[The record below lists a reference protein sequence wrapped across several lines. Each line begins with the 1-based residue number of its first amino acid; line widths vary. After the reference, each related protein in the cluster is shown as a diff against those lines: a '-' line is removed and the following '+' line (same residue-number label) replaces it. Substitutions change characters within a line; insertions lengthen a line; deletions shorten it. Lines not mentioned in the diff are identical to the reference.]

1 MTTRLEPS
9 RRDGIDCERHD
20 GVAVIAFD
28 RPERRNALDLP
39 MRSEFARVV
48 ASAIADDD
56 IRAIVLTGRG
66 GHFCAGGDIGSMR
79 SATGLTAEA
88 GRKRMRAVL
97 DTVSAL
103 YTCDKPVLAAVEGAA
118 FGAGFALALLADF
131 VVAAQGAR
139 FCMSF
144 ARVGLVPDSG
154 ALYTLPRIVGL
165 QRAKELMLSARELDA
180 QEALALGVALEVSAE
195 GGALERALELARSL
209 AQASPVAVA
218 MTKTA
223 LNCSLSS
230 DLRAMVE
237 LEANAQGVAFASA
250 YHREAVERFLAKQ
263 PPRLRWPAAGHKRAG
278 GAT

>member
-1 MTTRLEPS
+1 VTTRLEPS
-9 RRDGIDCERHD
+9 RRDGIDCARHD

-154 ALYTLPRIVGL
+154 ALYTLPRIVGV

-180 QEALALGVALEVSAE
+180 QEALALGIALEVSAE
-195 GGALERALELARSL
+195 GGALERTLELARSL

-250 YHREAVERFLAKQ
+250 YHREAVERFLARQ
-263 PPRLRWPAAGHKRAG
+263 PPRFQWPAAGAERAE